1 MDIDLRPIS
10 PDRLGEFLVPI
21 ATAFGITIGPE
32 RIERFGAVPELRYLL
47 GACEGDA
54 IVGST
59 GAFTFDMTVPGG
71 AAVET
76 SGLTIVAVLPT
87 HRRRGILRRMMRRHL
102 DDARAQGYALA
113 ALFASEGGIY
123 GRFGY
128 GMAAFR
134 AEIDVRRERT
144 RYSHAWPVEG
154 RVRLVG
160 EAEAEATFPAIWDR
174 VRASR
179 PGMLSRSAPWW
190 RARRILDPEVLRAGR
205 PPLQRALLSIDGRPA
220 GYALYRLAGSVSAAH
235 PDIPVDVVEAM
246 GDSPAAVRAIWRY
259 LFDLDALDSVRAAQ
273 LPVDHPLLHLLAEP
287 ARLGTR
293 LRDGLW
299 VRLVD
304 VGAALSRRRLGEGRP
319 LVLEVEDAFC
329 PWNTGRYRLAGGAV
343 ERTGKGPDLAL
354 DADALGA
361 VYLGGVRLTELAE
374 AGRVIERTP
383 GAVSRADAMFRAD
396 LYPWCPEI
404 F

>member
-1 MDIDLRPIS
+1 MDIDLRLVP
-10 PDRLGEFLVPI
+10 PDRFEDLFVPI
-21 ATAFGITIGPE
+21 TTVFGVPPVPE
-32 RIERFGAVPELRYLL
+32 RIGRFRAVPELEYLL

-76 SGLTIVAVLPT
+76 SGLTMVAVLPT
-87 HRRRGILRRMMRRHL
+87 HRRRGILRRMMRAHL
-102 DDARAQGYALA
+102 DDARAQGFALA

-144 RYSHAWPVEG
+144 AFTRPGPTEG

-160 EAEAEATFPAIWDR
+160 EAEAAATFPAIWDR

-179 PGMLSRSAPWW
+179 PGMLSRSAAWW
-190 RARRILDPEVLRAGR
+190 RARRLFEPDALRAGR
-205 PPLQRALLSIDGRPA
+205 PPLHRALLSIDGRPA
-220 GYALYRLAGSVSAAH
+220 GYAIYRLAGTASTQS
-235 PDIPVDVVEAM
+235 PDLPVDVVEAM
-246 GDSPAAVRAIWRY
+246 GDSPEATRAIWRY
-259 LFDLDALDSVRAAQ
+259 LFDLDALDSVRASQ
-273 LPVDHPLLHLLAEP
+273 LPIDHPLLHLLAEP

-299 VRLVD
+299 IRLVD
-304 VGAALSRRRLGEGRP
+304 VGAALSGRRLGEGPP

-343 ERTGKGPDLAL
+343 ERTGEGPDLSL

-361 VYLGGVRLTELAE
+361 AYLGGVRLTELAQ
-374 AGRVIERTP
+374 AGRVVERTP
-383 GAVSRADAMFRAD
+383 GAVSRADALFRGD